1 MASNARSLVAFLAV
15 AGFGFGLCRPD
26 AIAQTAMAGADEL
39 RPLFATPQDIAQGK
53 ELAQASCESCHGP
66 DGVSNT
72 AGVPNLAGQRPSYIY
87 RLLKAYQIGGHPGG
101 HNVPNMRLLK
111 FISDEALVKVAAYYA
126 SLDPPQPPAGAAPPY
141 LDPVL
146 AGKTAA
152 AACAGCHGEAGVTTT
167 PGFPSLIALES
178 AIPDSG
184 DEGLPQRSS
193 ARTTR

>member
-1 MASNARSLVAFLAV
+1 MAV

-39 RPLFATPQDIAQGK
+39 RPLFATPEDIAQGK

-66 DGVSNT
+66 DGVSNI

-111 FISDEALVKVAAYYA
+111 FLSDDALVKVAAYFA
-126 SLDPPQPPAGAAPPY
+126 SLDPARRPRGPGAPY
-141 LDPVL
+141 VDPVE

-152 AACAGCHGEAGVTTT
+152 AACAGCHGETGVSQI
-167 PGFPSLIALES
+167 PG
-178 AIPDSG
+178 IPI
-184 DEGLPQRSS
+184 
-193 ARTTR
+193 